1 MTLDGQVLLIA
12 FLATS
17 LDLILWATES
27 DNRFQR
33 QRSASPTGSN
43 RLGAKQCPRTLP

>member
-17 LDLILWATES
+17 LELILWATES
-27 DNRFQR
+27 DNRFPR
-33 QRSASPTGSN
+33 QRSTSPGSN
-43 RLGAKQCPRTLP
+43 RLAAKQRSRTLL